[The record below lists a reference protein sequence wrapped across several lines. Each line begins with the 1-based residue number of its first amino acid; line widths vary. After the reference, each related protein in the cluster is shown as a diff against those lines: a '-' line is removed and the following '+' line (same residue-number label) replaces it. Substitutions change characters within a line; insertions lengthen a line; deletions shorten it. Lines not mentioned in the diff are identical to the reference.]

1 MKSFFQFLSESA
13 AQQAARLGLEGD
25 GHGGWY
31 DRSTNEFVAKTEKGR
46 LKFYNKRQKV
56 GKDDP
61 NQTELEKNISN
72 PNFNDPSLQQQEP
85 AAEPTSDDL
94 RAQADE
100 MDTIAAEQ
108 EAQAQADYDAAVK
121 SQVKSPDLAAG
132 PPPVPKTKGTLT
144 IAFGRFNPPHA
155 GHQQLMDTAASSAE
169 ADESD
174 YMIVPSRSNDPKKNP
189 LDADTKIAF
198 MRGMFPQHSSRIQND
213 QNTRTIFDVLKKAHN
228 DGYANVRIVGGADR
242 VKEFDKLANNY
253 NGSLYQF
260 DNVEVVSAG
269 DRDPDADGV
278 EGMSASRLRLAA
290 SENDFKT
297 FRSAMPEGMPRKEV
311 QQLFD
316 TVKMSM
322 GINEEWGIWEMA
334 PKFDQ
339 QTLRENYVS
348 KAIFRLGEFVENMN
362 TGLIGRIVRRGA
374 NHLICVT
381 EDKIMFKC
389 WIRDVTEAVVN
400 GTTRSGVPA
409 DQRLVGTDVH
419 RKYVETMVPGAMSS
433 GIAFINKYK
442 IGKRKS

>member
-1 MKSFFQFLSESA
+1 MKSFFKFLSESA
-13 AQQAARLGLEGD
+13 AQQAARLGLQGD

-31 DRSTNEFVAKTEKGR
+31 DRSTGEFVAKTEKGR

-56 GKDDP
+56 GQDDP
-61 NQTELEKNISN
+61 NQTELEKNVSD
-72 PNFNDPSLQQQEP
+72 PNFTDPALQQQEP
-85 AAEPTSDDL
+85 
-94 RAQADE
+94 
-100 MDTIAAEQ
+100 
-108 EAQAQADYDAAVK
+108 QAQQTAAPEPQQQTVNI
-121 SQVKSPDLAAG
+121 SPDLEAG
-132 PPPVPKTKGTLT
+132 PPPVPKTRGTLT

-155 GHQQLMDTAASSAE
+155 GHQQLMDTAAAAAE
-169 ADESD
+169 AEESD

-189 LDADTKIAF
+189 LDADTKVAF

-228 DGYANVRIVGGADR
+228 DGYTNVRIVGGADR

-297 FRSAMPEGMPRKEV
+297 FMSAMPEGFPRREAK
-311 QQLFD
+311 QLFD
-316 TVKMSM
+316 TTRMSM

-339 QTLRENYVS
+339 DTLRENYVS
-348 KAIFRLGEFVENMN
+348 KAIFRIGELVENLN
-362 TGLIGRIVRRGA
+362 TGLVGRIVRRGA

-381 EDKIMFKC
+381 EDKIMFKA

-400 GTTRSGVPA
+400 GTTISGVPA
-409 DQRLVGTDVH
+409 SQRLIGTDAH
-419 RKYVETMVPGAMSS
+419 RKYVETMVPGMSS
-433 GIAFINKYK
+433 GRQFINKYK
-442 IGKRKS
+442 IRK